1 MRLIEVYNT
10 FSPADAHLVCSSL
23 QSAGFGARV
32 TNEIASLT
40 LEGYA
45 LASGGIR
52 VVVPEEEFE
61 EARAFI
67 EHKPELDGS
76 EPEPSD
82 ETSPR

>member
-1 MRLIEVYNT
+1 MRLVEVYNT

-23 QSAGFGARV
+23 QSAGFTASV
-32 TNEIASLT
+32 TNEIASLS

-52 VVVPEEEFE
+52 VVVPEPEYD

-67 EHKPELDGS
+67 QTTDQAEE
-76 EPEPSD
+76 
-82 ETSPR
+82 

>member
-23 QSAGFGARV
+23 QSAGFAAQV
-32 TNEIASLT
+32 TNEIASLS

-52 VVVPEEEFE
+52 VLVPEEEFE

-67 EHKPELDGS
+67 EKPDNLGGAQEGDKS
-76 EPEPSD
+76 FEDAE
-82 ETSPR
+82 